1 MGRLIAVLLL
11 LMPGVAYSQV
21 EPTDGER
28 AALMIAVDDYLRARE
43 TGDLEKAHGMMG
55 GALKA
60 ELELDRYRQTEGA
73 RRSQS
78 GPLERFTPL
87 RAVRYDE
94 TPQRFVLD
102 YLAYYAADLAECG
115 YLVWTAN
122 EDGLA
127 LTRIVSGAIKE
138 NLVGTQEGA
147 DLMRELGCIAIP
159 EVQQ

>member
-1 MGRLIAVLLL
+1 MKRLTVILLVLI
-11 LMPGVAYSQV
+11 PGLALSQV
-21 EPTDGER
+21 EVTDAER
-28 AALMIAVDDYLRARE
+28 ATLMIAVDDYLRARE

-60 ELELDRYRQTEGA
+60 ELELDRYRQTEGM
-73 RRSQS
+73 RRAQS

-87 RAVRYDE
+87 RAVKYE
-94 TPQRFVLD
+94 EVPQRFVLD
-102 YLAYYAADLAECG
+102 FLAYYEADLAECG
-115 YLVWTAN
+115 YLVWTA
-122 EDGLA
+122 EEGGLV
-127 LTRIVSGAIKE
+127 LTRIVSGAVKE